1 MAERNNTTA
10 PAGSANTPSPRREI
24 EDRFI
29 NEWGLLANAWGVSPL
44 LGRIH
49 GLLLLAGRP
58 MTAEEVCERLDIS
71 RASASVQ
78 LNAILG
84 WGLARRMYLP
94 GDRRQHYLA
103 EPEPWTWFRR
113 AVRVRKEREFD
124 PVIAGSERGR
134 GRSPARRPVRGRR
147 GATRRSRAAGLPAEV
162 RASVLRRHRD
172 VSADRAERLASVP
185 ATCRR
190 GHEHDERKSLTQT
203 GTLDVVSC
211 SWACAAVRAMT
222 ESSRPRGWARMRR
235 RRKVRRAEGSMPAA
249 WCMIVRRCW
258 PVSGPS
264 VSAWVNMM
272 VVIVIVGGL

>member
-1 MAERNNTTA
+1 MTETQPSSGVTTA
-10 PAGSANTPSPRREI
+10 RRQI

-49 GLLLLAGRP
+49 GLLLLVGRP

-124 PVIAGSERGR
+124 PVIAGLTE
-134 GRSPARRPVRGRR
+134 A
-147 GATRRSRAAGLPAEV
+147 AAEAQRAAQTRGDTD
-162 RASVLRRHRD
+162 LRGE
-172 VSADRAERLASVP
+172 AERLAYLLKFVRLFFGGIETFLQIEPS
-185 ATCRR
+185 ALQAFLRLA
-190 GHEHDERKSLTQT
+190 EDEAEQKNSPLGGQ
-203 GTLDVVSC
+203 
-211 SWACAAVRAMT
+211 
-222 ESSRPRGWARMRR
+222 
-235 RRKVRRAEGSMPAA
+235 AEGGS
-249 WCMIVRRCW
+249 R
-258 PVSGPS
+258 
-264 VSAWVNMM
+264 
-272 VVIVIVGGL
+272 

>member
-1 MAERNNTTA
+1 MPSQ
-10 PAGSANTPSPRREI
+10 PAQTSSGRRADI

-94 GDRRQHYLA
+94 GDRPPHYLA

-124 PVIAGSERGR
+124 PVISGLNAAAAEASQV
-134 GRSPARRPVRGRR
+134 SQ
-147 GATRRSRAAGLPAEV
+147 AAGDAELG
-162 RASVLRRHRD
+162 AE
-172 VSADRAERLASVP
+172 AERLAYLL
-185 ATCRR
+185 
-190 GHEHDERKSLTQT
+190 KF
-203 GTLDVVSC
+203 
-211 SWACAAVRAMT
+211 VRLFFGGIET
-222 ESSRPRGWARMRR
+222 FLQIE
-235 RRKVRRAEGSMPAA
+235 
-249 WCMIVRRCW
+249 
-258 PVSGPS
+258 PS
-264 VSAWVNMM
+264 A
-272 VVIVIVGGL
+272 

>member
-1 MAERNNTTA
+1 MTEKL
-10 PAGSANTPSPRREI
+10 SAARREI

-49 GLLLLAGRP
+49 GLLLLIGRP

-124 PVIAGSERGR
+124 PVIASLRQATSEAQRM
-134 GRSPARRPVRGRR
+134 AQTAHDADL
-147 GATRRSRAAGLPAEV
+147 GAE
-162 RASVLRRHRD
+162 
-172 VSADRAERLASVP
+172 AERLAYLL
-185 ATCRR
+185 
-190 GHEHDERKSLTQT
+190 KF
-203 GTLDVVSC
+203 
-211 SWACAAVRAMT
+211 VRLFFGGIETFLQIEPSALQAFLQLA
-222 ESSRPRGWARMRR
+222 EED
-235 RRKVRRAEGSMPAA
+235 RAKEETA
-249 WCMIVRRCW
+249 
-258 PVSGPS
+258 
-264 VSAWVNMM
+264 
-272 VVIVIVGGL
+272 

>member
-1 MAERNNTTA
+1 MYARLRPCQVNYECFGNTRTMPSS
-10 PAGSANTPSPRREI
+10 PAHTSSDTRRAI

-29 NEWGLLANAWGVSPL
+29 SEWGLLANAWGVSPL

-49 GLLLLAGRP
+49 GLLLLMGRP

-124 PVIAGSERGR
+124 PVITSLNDA
-134 GRSPARRPVRGRR
+134 A
-147 GATRRSRAAGLPAEV
+147 ADALHTAQAAG
-162 RASVLRRHRD
+162 D
-172 VSADRAERLASVP
+172 VELGTEAERLAYLLKFVRLFFGGIETFLQIEPS
-185 ATCRR
+185 ALQAFLNLAEEDR
-190 GHEHDERKSLTQT
+190 GPD
-203 GTLDVVSC
+203 
-211 SWACAAVRAMT
+211 
-222 ESSRPRGWARMRR
+222 
-235 RRKVRRAEGSMPAA
+235 
-249 WCMIVRRCW
+249 
-258 PVSGPS
+258 
-264 VSAWVNMM
+264 N
-272 VVIVIVGGL
+272 

>member
-1 MAERNNTTA
+1 MSEKA
-10 PAGSANTPSPRREI
+10 RREI

-49 GLLLLAGRP
+49 GLLLLMGRP

-94 GDRRQHYLA
+94 ADRRQHYLA

-124 PVIAGSERGR
+124 PVIAGL
-134 GRSPARRPVRGRR
+134 
-147 GATRRSRAAGLPAEV
+147 SRAAAEAQRSAASAGDKDL
-162 RASVLRRHRD
+162 RAE
-172 VSADRAERLASVP
+172 ADRLAYLLRFTRLFFGSIE
-185 ATCRR
+185 TF
-190 GHEHDERKSLTQT
+190 L
-203 GTLDVVSC
+203 
-211 SWACAAVRAMT
+211 
-222 ESSRPRGWARMRR
+222 RM
-235 RRKVRRAEGSMPAA
+235 EPEE
-249 WCMIVRRCW
+249 
-258 PVSGPS
+258 
-264 VSAWVNMM
+264 
-272 VVIVIVGGL
+272 

>member
-1 MAERNNTTA
+1 MTSSLSASTSASVN
-10 PAGSANTPSPRREI
+10 GSDPRRAI

-29 NEWGLLANAWGVSPL
+29 SEWGLLANAWGVSPL

-49 GLLLLAGRP
+49 GLLLLMGRP

-124 PVIAGSERGR
+124 PVIAGLNE
-134 GRSPARRPVRGRR
+134 
-147 GATRRSRAAGLPAEV
+147 AAAEAQRV
-162 RASVLRRHRD
+162 AHSNGDAELGGE
-172 VSADRAERLASVP
+172 AERLAYLL
-185 ATCRR
+185 
-190 GHEHDERKSLTQT
+190 KF
-203 GTLDVVSC
+203 
-211 SWACAAVRAMT
+211 VRLFFGGIET
-222 ESSRPRGWARMRR
+222 FLQIE
-235 RRKVRRAEGSMPAA
+235 PAA
-249 WCMIVRRCW
+249 LQAFLKL
-258 PVSGPS
+258 GDDEE
-264 VSAWVNMM
+264 AEN
-272 VVIVIVGGL
+272 

>member
-1 MAERNNTTA
+1 MARAASYSPSVPATT
-10 PAGSANTPSPRREI
+10 RREI

-124 PVIAGSERGR
+124 PVIAGLDEAAAAAQ
-134 GRSPARRPVRGRR
+134 RSAQATGDAELLGEADRLNYLLKFVHLFFGGIETFLQIEP
-147 GATRRSRAAGLPAEV
+147 GALQAFLRAAEEAAE
-162 RASVLRRHRD
+162 
-172 VSADRAERLASVP
+172 SAR
-185 ATCRR
+185 
-190 GHEHDERKSLTQT
+190 
-203 GTLDVVSC
+203 
-211 SWACAAVRAMT
+211 
-222 ESSRPRGWARMRR
+222 
-235 RRKVRRAEGSMPAA
+235 
-249 WCMIVRRCW
+249 
-258 PVSGPS
+258 
-264 VSAWVNMM
+264 
-272 VVIVIVGGL
+272 

>member
-1 MAERNNTTA
+1 MT
-10 PAGSANTPSPRREI
+10 SAATPMEIDKSDPRRAI
-24 EDRFI
+24 EDIFI

-49 GLLLLAGRP
+49 GLLLLVGRP

-124 PVIAGSERGR
+124 PVIAGLNEAAAE
-134 GRSPARRPVRGRR
+134 PHR
-147 GATRRSRAAGLPAEV
+147 GAQSSGAGELGGA
-162 RASVLRRHRD
+162 
-172 VSADRAERLASVP
+172 AERLAYLLKFVRVFFGGIETFLQIDASAVQ
-185 ATCRR
+185 AF
-190 GHEHDERKSLTQT
+190 LT
-203 GTLDVVSC
+203 L
-211 SWACAAVRAMT
+211 
-222 ESSRPRGWARMRR
+222 
-235 RRKVRRAEGSMPAA
+235 
-249 WCMIVRRCW
+249 
-258 PVSGPS
+258 
-264 VSAWVNMM
+264 
-272 VVIVIVGGL
+272 

>member
-1 MAERNNTTA
+1 MPAETKIGDAQRA
-10 PAGSANTPSPRREI
+10 I

-94 GDRRQHYLA
+94 GDRRQQYLA

-124 PVIAGSERGR
+124 PVIAGLDS
-134 GRSPARRPVRGRR
+134 A
-147 GATRRSRAAGLPAEV
+147 ATEAQKMAATSANPTLVAEADRLAYLLKFV
-162 RASVLRRHRD
+162 HLFFGGIETFLQIEPEALQAFLR
-172 VSADRAERLASVP
+172 SADQADQANG
-185 ATCRR
+185 A
-190 GHEHDERKSLTQT
+190 
-203 GTLDVVSC
+203 
-211 SWACAAVRAMT
+211 
-222 ESSRPRGWARMRR
+222 
-235 RRKVRRAEGSMPAA
+235 
-249 WCMIVRRCW
+249 
-258 PVSGPS
+258 
-264 VSAWVNMM
+264 
-272 VVIVIVGGL
+272 

>member
-1 MAERNNTTA
+1 MPTDTLQ
-10 PAGSANTPSPRREI
+10 TRRQI

-29 NEWGLLANAWGVSPL
+29 NEWGLLASAWGVSPL

-94 GDRRQHYLA
+94 GERRQHYLA

-124 PVIAGSERGR
+124 PVIAGLDAAAEQ
-134 GRSPARRPVRGRR
+134 A
-147 GATRRSRAAGLPAEV
+147 RAAAAATGDQEL
-162 RASVLRRHRD
+162 SGD
-172 VSADRAERLASVP
+172 AERLAYLLKFVHLFFGGIE
-185 ATCRR
+185 TFLQI
-190 GHEHDERKSLTQT
+190 D
-203 GTLDVVSC
+203 
-211 SWACAAVRAMT
+211 
-222 ESSRPRGWARMRR
+222 
-235 RRKVRRAEGSMPAA
+235 PAA
-249 WCMIVRRCW
+249 LQAFFQLAE
-258 PVSGPS
+258 PETD
-264 VSAWVNMM
+264 SAQS
-272 VVIVIVGGL
+272 

>member
-1 MAERNNTTA
+1 MTEKL
-10 PAGSANTPSPRREI
+10 SAARREI

-49 GLLLLAGRP
+49 GLLLLIGRP

-124 PVIAGSERGR
+124 PVITSLND
-134 GRSPARRPVRGRR
+134 
-147 GATRRSRAAGLPAEV
+147 AT
-162 RASVLRRHRD
+162 
-172 VSADRAERLASVP
+172 ADAQRIAHAPHATELGGEAERLAYLL
-185 ATCRR
+185 
-190 GHEHDERKSLTQT
+190 KF
-203 GTLDVVSC
+203 
-211 SWACAAVRAMT
+211 VRLFFGGIETFLQIEPSALQAFLKL
-222 ESSRPRGWARMRR
+222 SDD
-235 RRKVRRAEGSMPAA
+235 EGSA
-249 WCMIVRRCW
+249 
-258 PVSGPS
+258 GPT
-264 VSAWVNMM
+264 SA
-272 VVIVIVGGL
+272 

>member
-1 MAERNNTTA
+1 MTAET
-10 PAGSANTPSPRREI
+10 SPRPRRDI

-49 GLLLLAGRP
+49 GLLLLVGRP

-124 PVIAGSERGR
+124 PVIAGLNE
-134 GRSPARRPVRGRR
+134 A
-147 GATRRSRAAGLPAEV
+147 ALEAQRAAQEAGDTD
-162 RASVLRRHRD
+162 LRGE
-172 VSADRAERLASVP
+172 AERLAYLLKFVRLFFGGIETFLQIEPS
-185 ATCRR
+185 ALQAFLSLA
-190 GHEHDERKSLTQT
+190 EDEL
-203 GTLDVVSC
+203 
-211 SWACAAVRAMT
+211 
-222 ESSRPRGWARMRR
+222 P
-235 RRKVRRAEGSMPAA
+235 AEGDSTGRPQRPHA
-249 WCMIVRRCW
+249 
-258 PVSGPS
+258 
-264 VSAWVNMM
+264 
-272 VVIVIVGGL
+272 

>member
-1 MAERNNTTA
+1 M
-10 PAGSANTPSPRREI
+10 PSATETGRQI

-49 GLLLLAGRP
+49 GLLLLVGRP

-124 PVIAGSERGR
+124 PVIAGLNE
-134 GRSPARRPVRGRR
+134 A
-147 GATRRSRAAGLPAEV
+147 AAQAHRAAQESGDTD
-162 RASVLRRHRD
+162 LRGE
-172 VSADRAERLASVP
+172 AERLAYLLKFVRLFFGGIETFLQIEPSALQAFLRLAEDELP
-185 ATCRR
+185 AEEETVGGAR
-190 GHEHDERKSLTQT
+190 T
-203 GTLDVVSC
+203 
-211 SWACAAVRAMT
+211 
-222 ESSRPRGWARMRR
+222 RPRG
-235 RRKVRRAEGSMPAA
+235 
-249 WCMIVRRCW
+249 
-258 PVSGPS
+258 
-264 VSAWVNMM
+264 
-272 VVIVIVGGL
+272 

>member
-1 MAERNNTTA
+1 M
-10 PAGSANTPSPRREI
+10 PPTPGTDSRRREI

-58 MTAEEVCERLDIS
+58 MTAEEVCERLEIS

-94 GDRRQHYLA
+94 GDRRQQYLA

-124 PVIAGSERGR
+124 PVIAGLDDA
-134 GRSPARRPVRGRR
+134 ARQAQRVAHSTSDPDLKG
-147 GATRRSRAAGLPAEV
+147 E
-162 RASVLRRHRD
+162 
-172 VSADRAERLASVP
+172 ADRLQYLLKFVHLFFDGIETFLQIDPSALQAFLHLA
-185 ATCRR
+185 
-190 GHEHDERKSLTQT
+190 DE
-203 GTLDVVSC
+203 D
-211 SWACAAVRAMT
+211 
-222 ESSRPRGWARMRR
+222 ESAG
-235 RRKVRRAEGSMPAA
+235 
-249 WCMIVRRCW
+249 
-258 PVSGPS
+258 
-264 VSAWVNMM
+264 
-272 VVIVIVGGL
+272 